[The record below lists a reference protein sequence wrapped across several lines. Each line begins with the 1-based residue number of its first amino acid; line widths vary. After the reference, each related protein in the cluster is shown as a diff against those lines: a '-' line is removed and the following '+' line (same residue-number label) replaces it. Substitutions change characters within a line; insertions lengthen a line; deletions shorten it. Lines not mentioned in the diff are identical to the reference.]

1 MIIKNILL
9 NPKLELQR
17 MERLVNDGS
26 PSNFSFKY
34 TTSKETCPLYVDRYT
49 LCSIKNACKDNTEF
63 IGKIPDYFRTMP
75 YCFLIHPDWKYIKH
89 DFKLENTPIYV
100 APTASSR
107 TVLLL
112 DSDYY
117 IKLHYPGILGRITR
131 ELKRE
136 HILSSI
142 DVSCILNSL
151 IDNNS
156 LPKEFAYFPEEG
168 GKLFHSVHEDIGFVI
183 RSSIPIGKNAGRIKA
198 LIPAFSL
205 FSIDKTSNDS
215 PLITQLLTLKSNPID
230 YLLNKLI
237 YPIIDI
243 FFGCVFKGGLLLEMH
258 SQNFLVGIDENYDIV
273 SVILRDLES
282 VDKDLTIIKN
292 NKLQHQIN
300 SFPYKCIYSEQYN
313 YTIKHSFM
321 YDHKL
326 GEYFFDQLLDCLEN
340 EAIIKKEDVQKKI
353 VSYLHSL
360 DYDLT
365 GFFPKNHWYKFSN
378 VIVDRNQTQR
388 PYVCISNPKY
398 R

>member
-1 MIIKNILL
+1 MIISQILL
-9 NPKLELQR
+9 NPKIELQH
-17 MERLVNDGS
+17 MERLVNNGS
-26 PSNFSFKY
+26 PSNFSFQY

-49 LCSIKNACKDNTEF
+49 LCSVKNTCQDDIEC

-75 YCFLIHPDWKYIKH
+75 YRFLIHPDWKYIKH
-89 DFKLENTPIYV
+89 DFELENTPISV

-112 DSDYY
+112 ESDYY

-142 DVSCILNSL
+142 DVSSILDSL
-151 IDNNS
+151 IENDS
-156 LPKEFAYFPEEG
+156 LPTEFAYFPEEG
-168 GKLFHSVHEDIGFVI
+168 GKLFHSAHNDIGFVI
-183 RSSIPIGKNAGRIKA
+183 RNSNPRGKNVDRIKA

-205 FSIDKTSNDS
+205 FSMDKTRNDS
-215 PLITQLLTLKSNPID
+215 PLIIQLLALKSNPID
-230 YLLNKLI
+230 YLLNKLV

-243 FFGCVFKGGLLLEMH
+243 FFGCVFKGGLLFEMH

-273 SVILRDLES
+273 SIVLRDLES
-282 VDKDLTIIKN
+282 ADKDLTIIKKN
-292 NKLQHQIN
+292 NLSHQIH

-313 YTIKHSFM
+313 YAIKHSFM

-340 EAIIKKEDVQKKI
+340 EAIIKKETVQNNI

-360 DYDLT
+360 NYDLA
-365 GFFPKNHWYKFSN
+365 GFFPKDHWYKFSN
-378 VIVDRNQTQR
+378 VLVDRNQTKR